1 MKKEDACQGT
11 GEKKTMKNYKEVMS
25 AGRGAGTDKSYTV
38 AFEPSFKLTNVSETI
53 VVFDG
58 KAGLAIKYLPTG
70 GKPLSGFIKKS
81 KLRKVVRAVNKAVDL
96 EFEAEL
102 HPAAISEPP
111 YIFKMGNGF
120 KGKTPGQCL
129 LEGMS
134 EEQLL
139 NQRNWMANNCTGKFA
154 EANRKGVEAIDKALE
169 QFRNGTLTEQGQNT
183 GVLTIFKSGPS
194 YLPKKLPQPYQTEG
208 WEMDII
214 FNVNDRNP
222 WSITWTSKTVTV
234 QDNVITA
241 SQNPVYASVNLT
253 DEEFLDG
260 FDEAMELFADIRQMY
275 RPARIAYYAE
285 HKDDWKFNKEGYN

>member
-1 MKKEDACQGT
+1 
-11 GEKKTMKNYKEVMS
+11 MKNYKEIYS
-25 AGRGAGTDKSYTV
+25 AGRGAGSERSYVV
-38 AFEPSFKLTNVSETI
+38 AFEPNFKLTNVADGI
-53 VVFDG
+53 GVFDE

-70 GKPLSGFIKKS
+70 GKPVSGFIKRS
-81 KLRKVVRAVNKAVDL
+81 ELWKVYKAVDKALDL

-102 HPAAISEPP
+102 HPAAASEPP

-169 QFRNGTLTEQGQNT
+169 SFKNGTLSEQEQT
-183 GVLTIFKSGPS
+183 FGVLTIFKSGPR
-194 YLPKKLPQPYQTEG
+194 YLPKKGVAQPYQTEG
-208 WEMDII
+208 WEMDIV

-222 WSITWTSKTVTV
+222 WSISWVAKTVTI

-241 SQNPVYASVNLT
+241 SQNPVYSSAALT
-253 DEEFLDG
+253 DEEFLAAIN
-260 FDEAMELFADIRQMY
+260 ETRELFEDIRLMS
-275 RPARIAYYAE
+275 RPARLTYYAE
-285 HKDDWKFNKEGYN
+285 HKDDWKYGQNREGY

>member
-1 MKKEDACQGT
+1 MPVKGQAKREV
-11 GEKKTMKNYKEVMS
+11 KNYKEVMS

-81 KLRKVVRAVNKAVDL
+81 RLRKVVRAVNKAVDL

-102 HPAAISEPP
+102 HPAAVSEPP

-169 QFRNGTLTEQGQNT
+169 QFRNGTLAEQGQST

-234 QDNVITA
+234 QDNVIVS

-260 FDEAMELFADIRQMY
+260 FDETMELFADIRQRE
-275 RPARIAYYAE
+275 RPARLDYYE
-285 HKDDWKFNKEGYN
+285 MHKDDWKYGQNREGY